1 MDKESIRKE
10 LRCTIHPLNSLK
22 TYKYTVVCSNYKG
35 KWLLSKH
42 KNRNTWETQGGHI
55 EAGETPMDS
64 AKRELFEESGITD
77 AELYPVCDY
86 NGYNSISNANGMV
99 FLAIVHSL
107 GDLPDSEMSEI
118 ALFET
123 LPQELTYPLTSPVLY
138 GEAEKL
144 LDKKRKMQNQSQ
156 YNPFENSDSNKRYYT
171 YDYFLKKTY
180 GGKCAKI
187 PLDAGFTCP
196 NMDGKCG
203 IGGCVYCSSRGSG
216 DFAESATLSIA
227 EQFAL
232 TRAKLSSKWSTER
245 TIPYFQARTNT
256 YAPLAKIKEK
266 FEEALTC
273 DGVVAMNIATRADC
287 LPDDVVEYLAE
298 LVDRVDLT
306 VELGLQTVHD
316 DIAELINRGHTYAQF
331 VEGYEKLRRANP
343 KIRICVHIIFGLP
356 NETDEMMLETAKVVG
371 ALRPDMVKIHLL
383 HVIRGTVLAKWH
395 ESGEYT
401 PLEREHYIELV
412 ATALQYFHKD
422 TVIARL
428 TGDGMADELL
438 APDWSRKKVAVINDI
453 DKFLFENDMWQGKMV
468 D

>member
-1 MDKESIRKE
+1 MNKESIRKE
-10 LRCTIHPLNSLK
+10 LRCTVHPLNSLK

-77 AELYPVCDY
+77 AKLYPVCDY
-86 NGYNSISNANGMV
+86 NGYNSKSSANGMV
-99 FLAIVHSL
+99 FLAIVNSL
-107 GDLPDSEMSEI
+107 GDLPESEMSEI
-118 ALFET
+118 ALFDS
-123 LPQELTYPLTSPVLY
+123 LPEELTYPLTSPVLF

-144 LDKKRKMQNQSQ
+144 LLKKRNSQKQSQ
-156 YNPFENSDSNKRYYT
+156 TNPFENSDSNKRYYT

-187 PLDAGFTCP
+187 PLDAGFSCP

-203 IGGCVYCSSRGSG
+203 VGGCIYCSSRGSG
-216 DFAESATLSIA
+216 DFAESAMLSIS
-227 EQFAL
+227 EQFEL
-232 TRAKLSSKWSTER
+232 TRTKLSSKWSTER

-256 YAPLAKIKEK
+256 YAPLKKIKEK

-273 DGVVAMNIATRADC
+273 DGVVAMNVATRADC

-298 LVDRVDLT
+298 LGNRIDLT
-306 VELGLQTVHD
+306 IELGLQTIHD
-316 DIAELINRGHTYAQF
+316 DIARLINRGHTYAEF
-331 VEGYEKLRRANP
+331 VKGFEKLRKANP

-383 HVIRGTVLAKWH
+383 HVIKGTVLANWY

-401 PLEREHYIELV
+401 PLERERYIELV

-428 TGDGMADELL
+428 TGDGVADDLL
-438 APDWSRKKVAVINDI
+438 APDWSRKKTTIINDI
-453 DKFLFENDMWQGKMV
+453 DKYLYTHNIWQGKMV